1 MRGFALVLVG
11 LLATFTGGATAQ
23 TQQEL
28 VNPSHWQE
36 YKSRFLDRSGR
47 IVDNGNSGISHS
59 EGQGYGLLLAYLS
72 GSSADFEQIWSFTKT
87 ELLLRDDGL
96 AVWKWDPKSEPHVVD
111 TNNATD
117 GDILIA
123 YALALAGSAWN
134 REEYLASASKI
145 AKAILT
151 KTVVVAAGR
160 TILLPGVQGFG
171 AADRQ
176 DGPVI
181 NPSYWVFE
189 ALPVMK
195 VLAPSDKWDRL
206 KDDGLRLIEALQL
219 GPKKLPPEWA
229 SLKSRPKQA
238 ERFAPQFSYNAIRI
252 PLYMMRAGINDPANL
267 QRFLDN
273 MGGAEGIAYTID
285 LPSGQTLEPL
295 SDRGYQIINHIMAC
309 VLYGARL
316 PQADLQFAPELYYPS
331 TLQLLGLAL
340 VKERHPECL

>member
-1 MRGFALVLVG
+1 MRCIALIFVGVLTALTVG
-11 LLATFTGGATAQ
+11 APAVAQ
-23 TQQEL
+23 QSL
-28 VNPSHWQE
+28 VDPGHWQE

-47 IVDNGNSGISHS
+47 IVDNGNGGISHS

-96 AVWKWDPKSEPHVVD
+96 AVWKWDPKSDPHVTD

-123 YALALAGSAWN
+123 YALAMAGSAWN
-134 REEYLASASKI
+134 KKEYLASASDMANAVLK
-145 AKAILT
+145 

-171 AADRQ
+171 AADRK

-181 NPSYWVFE
+181 NPSYWIFE

-206 KDDGLRLIEALQL
+206 KDEGLRLIDALQV

-229 SLKSRPKQA
+229 SLKSRPQPA
-238 ERFAPQFSYNAIRI
+238 DGFEPQFSYNALRI

-273 MGGAEGIAYTID
+273 MGGVDGIATTVD
-285 LPSGQTLEPL
+285 LPSGHALEPL

-309 VLYGARL
+309 VLQGARL
-316 PQADLQFAPELYYPS
+316 PQTDLQFAPELYYPS

-340 VKERHPECL
+340 VKERHPDCL

>member
-1 MRGFALVLVG
+1 MRGIALILIGVLTA
-11 LLATFTGGATAQ
+11 LTGGATTRAQ
-23 TQQEL
+23 QGL
-28 VNPSHWQE
+28 VDPNHWQE

-47 IVDNGNSGISHS
+47 IVDNGNGGISHS

-72 GSSADFEQIWSFTKT
+72 GSGADFEQIWSFTKT

-96 AVWKWDPKSEPHVVD
+96 AVWRWDPKSDPHVID

-134 REEYLASASKI
+134 REEYLASASNI
-145 AKAILT
+145 ANAVLN

-171 AADRQ
+171 AADRK

-181 NPSYWVFE
+181 NPSYWIFE

-195 VLAPSDKWDRL
+195 VLAPSDKWDHL
-206 KDDGLRLIEALQL
+206 KNDGLQLIRALQI

-229 SLKSRPKQA
+229 SLKSRPKPA
-238 ERFAPQFSYNAIRI
+238 DGFEPQFSYNAVRI

-267 QRFLDN
+267 QMFLDN
-273 MGGAEGIAYTID
+273 MGGAEGVATTID
-285 LPSGQTLEPL
+285 LPSGQAVEPL
-295 SDRGYQIINHIMAC
+295 TDPGYQIINHIMAC
-309 VLYGARL
+309 VLQGARL
-316 PQADLQFAPELYYPS
+316 PQTDLQFAPELYYPA

-340 VKERHPECL
+340 VKERHPDCL

>member
-1 MRGFALVLVG
+1 MRGIALILIGVLTA
-11 LLATFTGGATAQ
+11 LTGGSAAQ
-23 TQQEL
+23 AQQSL
-28 VNPSHWQE
+28 VDPSHWQE

-47 IVDNGNSGISHS
+47 IVDNGNGGISHS

-96 AVWKWDPKSEPHVVD
+96 AVWKWDPKSDPRVTD

-123 YALALAGSAWN
+123 YALAQAGSAWN
-134 REEYLASASKI
+134 REEYLTSASDI
-145 AKAILT
+145 ANAVLR

-160 TILLPGVQGFG
+160 TILLPGVDGFG
-171 AADRQ
+171 ADDRK

-181 NPSYWVFE
+181 NPSYWIFE

-206 KDDGLRLIEALQL
+206 KDDGLGLIDALQV

-229 SLKSRPKQA
+229 SLKSRPKPA
-238 ERFAPQFSYNAIRI
+238 DGFAPQFSYNALRI
-252 PLYMMRAGINDPANL
+252 PLYMMRAGISDPANL

-273 MGGAEGIAYTID
+273 MGGTEGVAATID
-285 LPSGQTLEPL
+285 LPSGQALEPL

-309 VLYGARL
+309 VLQGARL
-316 PQADLQFAPELYYPS
+316 PQTDLQFAPELYYPS

-340 VKERHPECL
+340 VKERYPDCL